1 MAVSVFGCSA
11 PSTSWAAFSMKKDTP
26 TQVEFLNY
34 SPLPSSLNLTDVV
47 ANAPH
52 PAAARLFD
60 DWLVSQ
66 EGQQAIVDVTNHVS
80 IRSDIK
86 NDSTVWDESQWPAAW
101 GDPMLPSDTYN
112 SELAEYDQAL
122 HAPQ

>member
-1 MAVSVFGCSA
+1 
-11 PSTSWAAFSMKKDTP
+11 
-26 TQVEFLNY
+26 
-34 SPLPSSLNLTDVV
+34 VV

-66 EGQQAIVDVTNHVS
+66 EGQQAIVDETNHTS
-80 IRSDIK
+80 IRPDVK
-86 NDSTVWDESQWPAAW
+86 NDPTVWDESKWPAAW
-101 GDPMLPSDTYN
+101 GDPMLSPSAYN
-112 SELAEYDQAL
+112 SELAEYQQAL